1 MLNDETQP
9 HHPMGTT
16 QILGFAAPTPPK
28 YIVFFIFFSLF
39 WGDETAK
46 LIAICMMQSR

>member
-28 YIVFFIFFSLF
+28 YIVFYIFFFLF
-39 WGDETAK
+39 SGVMK
-46 LIAICMMQSR
+46 LQS